1 MPQQK
6 RNLINTWKPMEEG
19 NAEVCSIDMLYS
31 RLTNTSDTIHS
42 ANYMHEGG
50 DCGKRYSGR

>member
-1 MPQQK
+1 
-6 RNLINTWKPMEEG
+6 MEEG

-42 ANYMHEGG
+42 TNYMHEGG